1 MPACGKSV
9 TGVVLAKSLGMNF
22 VDTDLII
29 QENEGKSLQRII
41 NEEGIEAFKRA
52 EEKTLLSLD
61 LKNTVIA
68 TGGSAVY
75 YPSAMEHMGDNGI
88 IVYIEADIEEIKKRL
103 KNIKTRGVA
112 MSKGQSIDELYEIR
126 KPFYEKYAD
135 VTVKS
140 DKRSMEVTVEDII
153 KSLGNKVSCG
163 Y

>member
-1 MPACGKSV
+1 
-9 TGVVLAKSLGMNF
+9 
-22 VDTDLII
+22 
-29 QENEGKSLQRII
+29 
-41 NEEGIEAFKRA
+41 
-52 EEKTLLSLD
+52 
-61 LKNTVIA
+61 
-68 TGGSAVY
+68 
-75 YPSAMEHMGDNGI
+75 
-88 IVYIEADIEEIKKRL
+88 
-103 KNIKTRGVA
+103 